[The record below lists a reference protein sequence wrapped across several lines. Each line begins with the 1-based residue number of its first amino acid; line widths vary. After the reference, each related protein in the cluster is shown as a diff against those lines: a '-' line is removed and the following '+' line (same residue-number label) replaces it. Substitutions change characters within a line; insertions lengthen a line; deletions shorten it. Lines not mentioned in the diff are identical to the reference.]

1 MGRNFTNAEQ
11 KYCKARPDNSSG
23 ILPDVNASG
32 SFSNYND
39 IPKKEDIL
47 EEEKKKLGTDSLTL
61 AQERAA
67 LSSVGKYRSK
77 SYVIRDYGN
86 YVIAFSAKLYLENL
100 EKTEQELKDEVLM
113 EEYGE
118 ERIQEALK
126 KINTYKMAH
135 RIALF
140 ILGQV
145 YLQKKNEELVISKQ
159 QLVEAL
165 GYSTNEKHI
174 YAYVKD
180 AIHSLR
186 WLNYAIYKYN
196 TKQKLSEESKT
207 TGNFIYNL
215 KETSTEYT
223 LWVNPL
229 FVGCAINMAMDG
241 DKLSEDEKKRLF

>member
-1 MGRNFTNAEQ
+1 MQNKNIVKLDRTTVQEYFPMLTHRG
-11 KYCKARPDNSSG
+11 
-23 ILPDVNASG
+23 V
-32 SFSNYND
+32 FSNYSS

-47 EEEKKKLGTDSLTL
+47 EAEKKNLGTDSLTL

-67 LSSVGKYRSK
+67 LSAVGKYRSK

-86 YVIAFSAKLYLENL
+86 YVIAFSAKLYLEDL
-100 EKTEQELKDEVLM
+100 EKTEQELKDEVLI

-135 RIALF
+135 KIALF

-159 QLVEAL
+159 QLVERL
-165 GYSTNEKHI
+165 DIQRMKHI

-223 LWVNPL
+223 LWLILCSSAVRL
-229 FVGCAINMAMDG
+229 IWLWTAIN
-241 DKLSEDEKKRLF
+241 S